1 MELRHLRYFA
11 ALAEHLNF
19 TRAAQQVHV
28 TQSTLSHQI
37 KQLELEIGCRLFD
50 RVGKRVV
57 MTEAGERLLPQFKH
71 ALQEIDDGLRTV
83 KGAAAQ
89 LSGHLHIGVT
99 HTFNISLIPL
109 CVAEFLRKHRSV
121 CVSVKEMHADTIAK
135 GLETGEF
142 DLGITYR
149 PHDDTDLSFEPLC
162 HDEMALLV
170 PAQHPF
176 WNRKRVRMS
185 ELHRQELILYT
196 KNTATQEFLDGWFK
210 SAGAEPIVVVEMNA
224 CAPMPGYVRRLG
236 IPCIMSPL
244 GAPEAKDL
252 RVVPIENPTPM
263 RVPGILWS
271 QTHEP
276 TPAAKSF
283 AAIVR
288 HAIIGAAGEASK
300 KGQRASALQAAGV
313 PIANPRR
320 LDVIKADAATQATS
334 WIAPVSASSSR
345 LKKPTVIGRM
355 RRASSG

>member
-37 KQLELEIGCRLFD
+37 KQLEFEVGYPLFD

-57 MTEAGERLLPQFKH
+57 MTEVGEQLLPQFKR
-71 ALQEIDDGLRTV
+71 ALRDIDDGLRAIQ
-83 KGAAAQ
+83 GAATQPSGQ
-89 LSGHLHIGVT
+89 LRIGVT

-121 CVSVKEMHADTIAK
+121 RISIKEMHADTIAK
-135 GLETGEF
+135 GLKEGEF

-149 PHDDTDLSFEPLC
+149 PHENTDLSFEPLC

-176 WNRKRVRMS
+176 WSRKRVRMS
-185 ELHRQELILYT
+185 ELHGQELILYT
-196 KNTATQEFLDGWFK
+196 KNTATQEFLDEWFK
-210 SAGAEPIVVVEMNA
+210 SAGAEPVVLVEMNA
-224 CAPMPGYVRRLG
+224 CAPMPSYVRGLG
-236 IPCIMSPL
+236 VPCIMSRL

-252 RVVPIENPTPM
+252 RIVPIENPTPM
-263 RVPGILWS
+263 RIPGILWS
-271 QTHEP
+271 QMPAP
-276 TPAAKSF
+276 TPVAKSF
-283 AAIVR
+283 ASIVR
-288 HAIIGAAGEASK
+288 NAIIGAAGK
-300 KGQRASALQAAGV
+300 PPRGGQRTSSGIIPAAA
-313 PIANPRR
+313 PNPHR
-320 LDVIKADAATQATS
+320 LDLIKPDFQATAL
-334 WIAPVSASSSR
+334 IAPDSASSSR
-345 LKKPTVIGRM
+345 VKKPTVIGRI